1 MMSSSPAYS
10 EEPPLP
16 PPRDW
21 RAQPHDAHASLRETD
36 ADLTQC
42 PACGQVLPP
51 HAARCRF
58 CGWNVPGAVEPP
70 PSSLLEIVAT
80 GCLVLMAVL
89 VTWPATNG
97 LVASLRAGPPSLGL
111 VACLVGWQ
119 AGVWGPPLIAVA
131 WRWWQNHRRGLP
143 AAAGLLRT
151 YRRVQLFA
159 LLTPWLW
166 WLWMTPDR

>member
-1 MMSSSPAYS
+1 MSSSPASS

-21 RAQPHDAHASLRETD
+21 RAQPHDPHTSLRETD

-51 HAARCRF
+51 HAARCRS
-58 CGWNVPGAVEPP
+58 CGWKVPGAVEPP

-80 GCLVLMAVL
+80 GCLVCMALL
-89 VTWPATNG
+89 VTWPATN
-97 LVASLRAGPPSLGL
+97 LLRISLRDGLPPAWL
-111 VACLVGWQ
+111 VACVVGWH

-131 WRWWQNHRRGLP
+131 WTWWQNLRRGLP
-143 AAAGLLRT
+143 AGAGLLRT

-166 WLWMTPDR
+166 WLWMTPGR